1 MKMILPFALL
11 FVSATAVQAQEP
23 VKTAPVEDPT
33 PVVAPTLT
41 QQAPIDLDA
50 PIVPALQADAET
62 DKAANAT
69 DRVNAESNS
78 SDAPAAAVQDTPR
91 NWWWLVGAMV
101 LAGVILAVLL

>member
-23 VKTAPVEDPT
+23 VKTAPVDPT

-62 DKAANAT
+62 DRAVTTT
-69 DRVNAESNS
+69 DRVNAESS
-78 SDAPAAAVQDTPR
+78 TSDAPAAAVQNTPR
-91 NWWWLVGAMV
+91 NWWWLVGALV